1 MRLAISTVSD
11 FKSSSKPNFPCFVG
25 GFNPALTN
33 RFSLP
38 NGVRDHPEIIPCK
51 GIIIAVIPSLM
62 GLESKDLAAT
72 ACRGYCLVNRAE
84 EYWEAFFTHIKMLTL
99 VFSIV
104 QRP

>member
-1 MRLAISTVSD
+1 MGLAISAVSD

-72 ACRGYCLVNRAE
+72 ACRATVQ
-84 EYWEAFFTHIKMLTL
+84 LTE
-99 VFSIV
+99 
-104 QRP
+104 QRNIGKYVSRILRC